1 MEFGISQNFQ
11 NSSDVIH
18 GTIWNIFW
26 ILCFNHLHK
35 GLLLLSIYHFNPL
48 NTGFFFCYILYPYLS
63 ATLWKTGEGIFMN
76 FLEDVCNKGHIT
88 VLVNMEG
95 QLGLQCCFSD
105 IKNASLIS
113 KINFWY
119 QKFLNFWYQKIIFWY
134 KKATIF
140 SVYMISIKS
149 PFTQGCDHCATFERP
164 ENG

>member
-1 MEFGISQNFQ
+1 MSLIEMNTYQICVWNLEFHKIFRIVRMWCMEQSGIFSGYY
-11 NSSDVIH
+11 V
-18 GTIWNIFW
+18 
-26 ILCFNHLHK
+26 LNHLHK

-48 NTGFFFCYILYPYLS
+48 NSGFFFFCYILYPYLS

-88 VLVNMEG
+88 VLVTMEG

-134 KKATIF
+134 KKSHDFF
-140 SVYMISIKS
+140 SIYDK
-149 PFTQGCDHCATFERP
+149 H
-164 ENG
+164 